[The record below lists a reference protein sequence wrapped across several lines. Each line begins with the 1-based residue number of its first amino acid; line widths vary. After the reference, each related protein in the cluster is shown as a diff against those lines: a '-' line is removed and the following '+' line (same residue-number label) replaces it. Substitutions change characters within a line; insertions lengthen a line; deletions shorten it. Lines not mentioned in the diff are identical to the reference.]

1 MFETK
6 MPEQNKIYW
15 FLEILQKQTSF
26 RTSYTE
32 RINLQNNVV
41 ESGLN
46 RKTLGIKTD
55 PIMQVEYHNKG
66 LGLPPKKI
74 TNLKEYGTAV
84 YTYYIETINSQYMKE
99 KDWKRTILIGYPSN
113 INVKLSKVTKL
124 YIDNAINLGI
134 FSVRNYFNESL
145 IGNKI
150 RE

>member
-66 LGLPPKKI
+66 LGLPPKRI

-113 INVKLSKVTKL
+113 INVKL
-124 YIDNAINLGI
+124 
-134 FSVRNYFNESL
+134 
-145 IGNKI
+145 
-150 RE
+150 

>member
-55 PIMQVEYHNKG
+55 PN
-66 LGLPPKKI
+66 
-74 TNLKEYGTAV
+74 
-84 YTYYIETINSQYMKE
+84 
-99 KDWKRTILIGYPSN
+99 
-113 INVKLSKVTKL
+113 
-124 YIDNAINLGI
+124 NAGRIP
-134 FSVRNYFNESL
+134 
-145 IGNKI
+145 
-150 RE
+150 